1 MFIIGLSLKGVLSG
15 LQNRLKLNPVFM
27 PLCFFPLRY
36 PFHVSLNFS
45 FDLDVNSVYMW
56 FLRNWL
62 AIFSLMRSDMKYLY
76 LCHVYAFMWNRL
88 LASLTQSLE
97 SSGLDLSQ
105 ASISVQINLG
115 KRAKRPATAATSSAK
130 VCFSLFFKLFYVMD
144 KYLTHHREFYLIFK
158 VDYTAEAKYCWVVR
172 AGICIFVGYFPYS
185 YMFFADDSYFS
196 YSYVFLIDDKPCYIK
211 IIYRIILTNFLSHY
225 R

>member
-1 MFIIGLSLKGVLSG
+1 VFSVACKQVEVVLHVSYWTCVRI
-15 LQNRLKLNPVFM
+15 LFFV
-27 PLCFFPLRY
+27 PLCFFS
-36 PFHVSLNFS
+36 HVSSNFS
-45 FDLDVNSVYMW
+45 FDLHVHSVYMQ
-56 FLRNWL
+56 FLRKWL
-62 AIFSLMRSDMKYLY
+62 AIFYLMRSNMRY
-76 LCHVYAFMWNRL
+76 LCYVDAFLWSRL

-144 KYLTHHREFYLIFK
+144 NYLTHHREFYTQLKQNI
-158 VDYTAEAKYCWVVR
+158 VESL
-172 AGICIFVGYFPYS
+172 GQGS
-185 YMFFADDSYFS
+185 
-196 YSYVFLIDDKPCYIK
+196 VFLLVTFLIPICFLLMTVTFP
-211 IIYRIILTNFLSHY
+211 ILMCFWLMTNHAIL